1 MKDMLIFVDSGN
13 NNNKFYSLELIGS
26 DVHTKW
32 GRVGNENAQSKISSG
47 GEREYNKILNSKL
60 KKGYVK
66 TSINLEVE
74 EESVNSSSSLLDI
87 VMEQVQ
93 SDEESKE
100 LLKRLVDKNIH
111 NITSNTK
118 IKYDIKSGYF
128 KTPLGIV
135 TEEGVTKAM
144 SLLSDIQKLIENKT
158 FDNTGKSEFISK
170 NELYFIQIPT
180 KIATL
185 RDFNNLLTTV
195 EKVTAQSDI
204 CQALLDSIRIIET
217 EKANQKLIADG
228 SKPIREKI
236 FDTSVYLLKDKAE
249 WKRINDYFEGSK
261 NKRHHS
267 GAIIN
272 SKIVNIFTLK
282 IKKEL
287 EEFRSDMSNIIESW
301 HGSSVN
307 NCISLLKSGILLPT
321 ESPGKICGAL
331 YGAGIYTGLQSSK
344 SLQYSGMFGYQG
356 RNTSKEKVYL
366 FLTDV
371 ALGNYEIPLYG
382 QKKPGK
388 GYDSFWAKA
397 GQSGVMNDELIVFN
411 KNQIKLKYLIEI
423 EI

>member
-1 MKDMLIFVDSGN
+1 MKDMLIFVDTGN
-13 NNNKFYSLELIGS
+13 NNNKFYSLELVGNE
-26 DVHTKW
+26 VHTKW

-47 GEREYNKILNSKL
+47 GEKEYNKILNSKL

-66 TSINLEVE
+66 TSINLDVE
-74 EESVNSSSSLLDI
+74 EELVNSSSNLLDI

-100 LLKRLVDKNIH
+100 LLKRLVDRNIH

-144 SLLSDIQKLIENKT
+144 SLLLDIQKLIENKT

-180 KIATL
+180 KISTL
-185 RDFNNLLTTV
+185 RDFNNLLTTT

-217 EKANQKLIADG
+217 EKANQKAIVDG

-236 FDTSVYLLKDKAE
+236 FDISIHLLKDKNE

-261 NKRHHS
+261 NKQHGGH
-267 GAIIN
+267 AN
-272 SKIVNIFTLK
+272 SYFLQNIYH
-282 IKKEL
+282 IKLEKEHK
-287 EEFRSDMSNIIESW
+287 EYRSDLNNQMMLF
-301 HGSSVN
+301 HGTKVANLLS
-307 NCISLLKSGILLPT
+307 ILKSGLLMPKY
-321 ESPGKICGAL
+321 SPGQATGYL
-331 YGAGIYTGLQSSK
+331 YGQGLYFSKISTK
-344 SLQYSGMFGYQG
+344 SLNYCDGMYW
-356 RNTSKEKVYL
+356 NNASKQDKIYM
-366 FLTDV
+366 FIADI
-371 ALGNYEIPLYG
+371 AMGNYEVPKG
-382 QKKPGK
+382 GRNSKPGN
-388 GYDSFWAKA
+388 GFDSYWAKG
-397 GQSGVMNDELIVFN
+397 GQSGVINDEMIVFEN
-411 KNQIKLKYLIEI
+411 NQIKLRYILEI
-423 EI
+423 TL